1 MELFV
6 VAMLSG
12 SLPSREHPF
21 GSRRD
26 QARFQAILIILTTL
40 YLFVASF
47 FAPEI
52 PIATFE
58 TVVANAAHRPCYL
71 TKHGIAVASDGT
83 VPCPPHWEV
92 ERQTEWMA
100 RRVGREDDLGKLSG
114 SILIVTKNQIICD
127 SWSGSVAGC
136 TDLAEQGGSPTM
148 VIAFNRFYWK
158 GSLVH
163 EELHIVLGGDGSH
176 SAWEWCVLDSDYCRD
191 AWREW

>member
-71 TKHGIAVASDGT
+71 TKHGITVKSDGT
-83 VPCPPHWEV
+83 VPCPPIGKSSA
-92 ERQTEWMA
+92 RQSGWH
-100 RRVGREDDLGKLSG
+100 VGWGTRTTWG
-114 SILIVTKNQIICD
+114 S
-127 SWSGSVAGC
+127 
-136 TDLAEQGGSPTM
+136 
-148 VIAFNRFYWK
+148 
-158 GSLVH
+158 
-163 EELHIVLGGDGSH
+163 
-176 SAWEWCVLDSDYCRD
+176 
-191 AWREW
+191 